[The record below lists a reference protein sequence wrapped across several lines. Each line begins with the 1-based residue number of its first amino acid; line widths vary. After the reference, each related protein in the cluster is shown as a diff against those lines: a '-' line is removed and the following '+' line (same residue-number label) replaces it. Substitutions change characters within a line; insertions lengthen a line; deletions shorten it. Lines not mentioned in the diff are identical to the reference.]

1 MSALWGLGQM
11 SFVKTIVAVDA
22 DVDVQNEAQILKLLL
37 DKVDLARDLF
47 FSEGI
52 LDVLNHASDR
62 ALYGSKLGIDATC
75 VIDGEPPR
83 TPVPDKMPTPEAGL
97 AEQIKENFPE
107 VRSSRLVH
115 LSARRPILLVAL
127 DKQQPG
133 QGKEFIQN
141 FFKDEAFSSVGV
153 LLVLEA
159 HVNLDNTSQVLWKLF
174 NNLDPKRDVQ
184 ISGQRAGIDV
194 TRKMPEEGYRQNWP
208 EEIVMSDEIKQRVDQ
223 KWPNLF

>member
-1 MSALWGLGQM
+1 
-11 SFVKTIVAVDA
+11 
-22 DVDVQNEAQILKLLL
+22 
-37 DKVDLARDLF
+37 
-47 FSEGI
+47 
-52 LDVLNHASDR
+52 
-62 ALYGSKLGIDATC
+62 
-75 VIDGEPPR
+75 
-83 TPVPDKMPTPEAGL
+83 
-97 AEQIKENFPE
+97 
-107 VRSSRLVH
+107 
-115 LSARRPILLVAL
+115 LSACRPILLVAL

-141 FFKDEAFSSVGV
+141 FFKDEAFASVGV